1 MRIVCPHCSHLIE
14 VSQSGTPREVPEHGS
29 CSTVPEGPRAALP
42 RANPHQRLG
51 KLTLLDRVGAG
62 SFGEVW
68 KARDTE
74 LNRLVA
80 VKIPHAGRLSD
91 GKDQDRFL
99 REARSAAVLR
109 HPGIVPVHE
118 VGHEAGL
125 SYLVCDFI
133 EGLTLTDLLKARRLT
148 CAEAAELIAQVAAAL
163 DYAHARG
170 VVHRDVKP
178 SNIILERPGADP
190 AAPPGRPM
198 LMDFGLALRSDSEIT
213 LTLEGQVL
221 GTPAYMSPE
230 LAAGHGHQVDG
241 RSDVYSV
248 GVVLYQL
255 LTGELPFR
263 GNVRM
268 LREQVLYREP
278 QPPRQLNDQIQ
289 NDLQTI
295 TLKCLAKEPSRRYR
309 TAGELSADLRRWLA
323 GEPIHARPVG
333 RAERLWRW
341 CRRNPLPAGLAATV
355 AALLVVAAVGAS
367 VSAVWL
373 GRAAKD
379 ADDARQKEVAARR
392 AEGLTLADTY
402 VSQGVV
408 ALERDD
414 PALAV
419 LWFAHAAR
427 LSGDDPERE
436 RANRVRVRAA
446 VREAPLP
453 VHAFPHA
460 GQEMKGLAFH
470 PGGRHLLTLS
480 RGQRCLVWDLDREQ
494 PLEWA
499 SGEKPVSAAVWAP
512 DGAWLALGTP
522 EGVVEI
528 QGFPGGEQ
536 QHRLQI
542 QGPVEALAVSSDGRL
557 LALASDRVRVW
568 NTGTKGFVTTELT
581 HPRPV
586 IALAFNERGDRLA
599 TACLDGKARVFA
611 VPGASGKPLFAPVPH
626 EAEFPLAAVTPAAL
640 RTRVAPAFVA
650 GGRGLLT
657 REAGGGVTWR
667 NAETGKQIRP
677 VRSAEGPAQT
687 IAVAPDAKHF
697 VVGGYGGAGL
707 WDAVA
712 GRPVGTPLRNR
723 NFTTA
728 AAFLP
733 DGTALLTVGGDRTAQ
748 LWSVPSGQALGPPL
762 VHQSILTR
770 AACSADGRLLATA
783 QADGLVRVWARA
795 GGNPGDHRMPLE
807 SGTTFARLSPD
818 GRHAISTGAGWRRE
832 GSPAAYVCEVATGRP
847 AAPPLE
853 GDGLL
858 TDAALSPDGH
868 TAATLHSAASSDEQ
882 RFSRLLEP
890 EGRAGCL
897 QLWDWRE
904 GKRRFAALPM
914 PSEPR
919 GVTFS
924 PDGKRVAVVC
934 GGGQVLVTDPATGE
948 VTMRLEHGFGRSSS
962 NTYPGVRFTPDG
974 QSLVTWGPD
983 AAVKVWDSST
993 GKLRYAP
1000 LLHGGLVQEAAP
1012 SPDGRLLVT
1021 ASRDATARVWE
1032 VDTGR
1037 PASEPL
1043 RHPDWVFTAR
1053 FSPDGQKVLTAC
1065 RDGSAQVWDWRSGRP
1080 ICPPLKHADEVFG
1093 AAFTPDGRFVLTT
1106 GKDQTARVWE
1116 WHTGKPIAPPF
1127 TLGGWGWSALVTPD
1141 GRYAVVAG
1149 GAPALWAFDLTDLA
1163 EPASLGAGQL
1173 CLLGEVVS
1181 GQRLEGSDVAALTT
1195 DEWLERWRSF
1205 RERHPRSALLEPPDA
1220 AAWHRR
1226 QAEAFAEAGRWPAA
1240 TWHLDRL
1247 IAAGPGRGFG
1257 GVPPPTL
1264 SWQPYL
1270 DRARA
1275 YAALGKRDQAA
1286 EDITRAIDRGAGGW
1300 KVWLDRGQAHAA
1312 LHRWDQAAADH
1323 LKAVELGASSDRA
1336 LSAHAI
1342 LRLAV
1347 GDEKG
1352 YRRTCADML
1361 ERFGKTETPRIA
1373 NNVAWV
1379 CSYAPGAV
1387 ADLTP
1392 AIELAAKVARSHPK
1406 KYATLNTEGAILF
1419 RAGKYPEAVAKLNAA
1434 RREHPRGGAPFDY
1447 LFLAL
1452 AHHHLKHSDEAR
1464 DCLKKG
1470 SRLADLAEEGKLD
1483 DPTLRMP
1490 LFWIQRLEL
1499 QVLRREAEKLIDA
1512 AGISWLGGRCADSV
1526 VAASLGR
1533 TPFGAQGR

>member
-1 MRIVCPHCSHLIE
+1 MRIVCPHCSHMIE
-14 VSQSGTPREVPEHGS
+14 VSGAGAPHDVPDPAS
-29 CSTVPEGPRAALP
+29 ASTVSEGPRTA
-42 RANPHQRLG
+42 RCRSNPLQRLG

-68 KARDTE
+68 KALDTE
-74 LNRLVA
+74 LDRLVA
-80 VKIPHAGRLSD
+80 VKIPHAGYPCD
-91 GKDQDRFL
+91 DKDHDRFL

-118 VGHEAGL
+118 VGHEEGL

-133 EGLTLTDLLKARRLT
+133 EGLTLTDLLKSRRLAFSET
-148 CAEAAELIAQVAAAL
+148 AALIAQVAEAL

-178 SNIILERPGADP
+178 ANIILERPSKDP

-198 LMDFGLALRSDSEIT
+198 LMDFGLALRSDSEVT

-230 LAAGHGHQVDG
+230 LAGGHGHQVDG
-241 RSDVYSV
+241 RSDIYSL

-263 GNVRM
+263 GNSRM
-268 LREQVLYREP
+268 LRDQILYWEP
-278 QPPRQLNDQIQ
+278 LPPRQLNDQIP

-295 TLKCLAKEPSRRYR
+295 TLKCLAKEPVRRYR
-309 TAGELSADLRRWLA
+309 TAGELAADLRRWLA
-323 GEPIHARPVG
+323 DEPIRARPVG
-333 RAERLWRW
+333 RAERLWHW

-367 VSAVWL
+367 VAALWL
-373 GRAAKD
+373 GRAARD
-379 ADDARQKEVAARR
+379 ADDARKKEEAARR
-392 AEGLTLADTY
+392 AEELTLADTY
-402 VSQGVV
+402 VAQGVA

-414 PALAV
+414 PAQAV
-419 LWFAHAAR
+419 LWFAHAVR

-436 RANRVRVRAA
+436 RANRVRVHAA
-446 VREAPLP
+446 IRETPLP

-460 GQEMKGLAFH
+460 GQEMTCLAFH

-480 RGQRCLVWDLDREQ
+480 RQQRCLVWDLDREQ
-494 PLEWA
+494 PLEWT
-499 SGEKPVSAAVWAP
+499 SVEKPVSAAVWAP

-522 EGVVEI
+522 EGAVEI
-528 QGFPGGEQ
+528 RSFPGGEQ

-542 QGPVEALAVSSDGRL
+542 QGPVEALAVSSDGRF

-568 NTGTKGFVTTELT
+568 NTRTKEFVTPELS
-581 HPRPV
+581 HPGPV

-599 TACLDGKARVFA
+599 TACLDGQARVFA
-611 VPGASGKPLFAPVPH
+611 VPGASANALFAPVPH
-626 EAEFPLAAVTPAAL
+626 EAEFPLAAVTPAVL
-640 RTRVAPAFVA
+640 RTRVAPIFVTD
-650 GGRGLLT
+650 GRGLLT
-657 REAGGGVTWR
+657 RDANGTVTWR
-667 NAETGKQIRP
+667 DAETGKPIRP
-677 VRSAEGPAQT
+677 AIFTDGPVQT
-687 IAVAPDAKHF
+687 IAVAPDGKHF
-697 VVGGYGGAGL
+697 VVGGYGGARL

-712 GRPVGTPLRNR
+712 GGPVGAPLRNR

-728 AAFLP
+728 ATFLP
-733 DGTALLTVGGDRTAQ
+733 DGTSLLTVGGDRSAQ

-795 GGNPGDHRMPLE
+795 GGNAGDHRMPVE
-807 SGTTFARLSPD
+807 SGTTFAKLSPD
-818 GRHAISTGAGWRRE
+818 GRYSISTGAGWRRE
-832 GSPAAYVCEVATGRP
+832 GSPAAYVYEVATGSL

-853 GDGLL
+853 GDGVL
-858 TDAALSPDGH
+858 TDAALSPDGRG
-868 TAATLHSAASSDEQ
+868 AATLHSAASSDEQ
-882 RFSRLLEP
+882 RFGRLVEP

-897 QLWDWRE
+897 QLCDWRE
-904 GKRRFAALPM
+904 GKRRFTALPM

-919 GVTFS
+919 GVTFA
-924 PDGKRVAVVC
+924 PDGKRVVVIC
-934 GGGQVLVTDPATGE
+934 GGGQLLLIDPATGK
-948 VTMRLEHGFGRSSS
+948 VTMRLEHGFERSSS

-983 AAVKVWDSST
+983 AAVKIWDLST
-993 GKLRYAP
+993 GKLRYAS
-1000 LLHGGLVQEAAP
+1000 LMHDGLVQDAMP
-1012 SPDGRLLVT
+1012 SADGKYLVT
-1021 ASRDATARVWE
+1021 ASRDATARVW
-1032 VDTGR
+1032 DLDAGK

-1043 RHPDWVFTAR
+1043 RHPDWVFAAR
-1053 FSPDGQKVLTAC
+1053 FSPDGQQVVTAC
-1065 RDGSAQVWDWRSGRP
+1065 RDGSAQVWDWRSGRS

-1106 GKDQTARVWE
+1106 GKDQTARLWE
-1116 WHTGKPIAPPF
+1116 WYTGKPVTPPF
-1127 TLGGWGWSALVTPD
+1127 PLGGWGWSALVTPD

-1149 GAPALWAFDLTDLA
+1149 GAPALWSFDLTDLA
-1163 EPASLGAGQL
+1163 EPAGLDADEL
-1173 CLLGEVVS
+1173 CQLGEVLS
-1181 GQRLEGSDVAALTT
+1181 GQRLHEGSDVAALTT
-1195 DEWLERWRSF
+1195 DEWLERWRF
-1205 RERHPRSALLEPPDA
+1205 FHERHPKSAMLEPPDA

-1226 QAEAFAEAGRWPAA
+1226 QAEAFAAARRWPAV

-1247 IAAGPGRGFG
+1247 IAAGPE
-1257 GVPPPTL
+1257 

-1275 YAALGKRDQAA
+1275 CVALGKRDQAA
-1286 EDITRAIDRGAGGW
+1286 ENITRAIDRGAGGW
-1300 KVWLDRGQAHAA
+1300 KVWLDRGQAYAA
-1312 LHRWDQAAADH
+1312 LHQWEQAAADY

-1342 LRLAV
+1342 LRLGV

-1352 YRRTCADML
+1352 YRRTCADLL
-1361 ERFGKTETPRIA
+1361 ERFGKTENPKIA
-1373 NNVAWV
+1373 NNIAWV
-1379 CSYAPGAV
+1379 CSYAPGSV
-1387 ADLTP
+1387 PDFTP

-1419 RAGKYPEAVAKLNAA
+1419 RAGKYAEAVAKLNAA
-1434 RREHPRGGAPFDY
+1434 CKEHPRGGGPFDY
-1447 LFLAL
+1447 LLLAL
-1452 AHHHLKHSDEAR
+1452 AHHNLKHEGAAH

-1470 SRLADLAEEGKLD
+1470 LRLTELAKEGKLN
-1483 DPTLRMP
+1483 DPTLPMP

-1499 QVLRREAEKLIDA
+1499 QVLQREAE
-1512 AGISWLGGRCADSV
+1512 SV
-1526 VAASLGR
+1526 IRSR
-1533 TPFGAQGR
+1533 

>member
-14 VSQSGTPREVPEHGS
+14 VSPPGTPCDQAAG
-29 CSTVPEGPRAALP
+29 STVPEGPRAARC

-51 KLTLLDRVGAG
+51 KLTLLERVGAG

-80 VKIPHAGRLSD
+80 VKIPHAGHLSD
-91 GKDQDRFL
+91 GQDQDRFL

-109 HPGIVPVHE
+109 HPGIVTVHE
-118 VGHEAGL
+118 VGHEEGL

-133 EGLTLTDLLKARRLT
+133 EGLTLTDLLNARRLT
-148 CAEAAELIAQVAAAL
+148 FTEAAELVAQVAAAL
-163 DYAHARG
+163 DYAHAMG

-178 SNIILERPGADP
+178 SNIILDRPGADP

-230 LAAGHGHQVDG
+230 LASGHGHQVDG
-241 RSDVYSV
+241 RSDVYSL

-255 LTGELPFR
+255 LAGELPFR
-263 GNVRM
+263 GNSRM
-268 LREQVLYREP
+268 LLDQILYREP
-278 QPPRQLNDQIQ
+278 LPPRQLNDQIP

-309 TAGELSADLRRWLA
+309 TASELATDLRRWLA

-341 CRRNPLPAGLAATV
+341 CHRNPLPAGLAATV

-367 VSAVWL
+367 IAAIWL
-373 GRAAKD
+373 GRAARE
-379 ADDARQKEVAARR
+379 ADDARKKEEAARR
-392 AEGLTLADTY
+392 AEQLTLADTY
-402 VSQGVV
+402 VSQGVA

-414 PALAV
+414 PGRAI

-427 LSGDDPERE
+427 LSGDDPQRE
-436 RANRVRVRAA
+436 HANRVRVRAA
-446 VREAPLP
+446 LREAPLP
-453 VHAFPHA
+453 IHVFPHA
-460 GQEMKGLAFH
+460 GQEMTRLAFH

-480 RGQRCLVWDLDREQ
+480 RRQRCLIWDLDREQ

-499 SGEKPVSAAVWAP
+499 CGEKPVSAAVWTP

-522 EGVVEI
+522 RGTVEI
-528 QGFPGGEQ
+528 RGFPGGEQ
-536 QHRLQI
+536 QHHLQI
-542 QGPVEALAVSSDGRL
+542 QGPVEALAASSDGRL

-568 NTGTKGFVTTELT
+568 NTRTKEFVTPELT
-581 HPRPV
+581 HPQPV

-599 TACLDGKARVFA
+599 TACLDGQARVFA
-611 VPGASGKPLFAPVPH
+611 LPSVSAKSLFAPVPH
-626 EAEFPLAAVTPAAL
+626 EAEFPLAAVTPAVL
-640 RTRVAPAFVA
+640 RTRVAPVFLTD
-650 GGRGLLT
+650 GRGLLT
-657 REAGGGVTWR
+657 RDAKGAVTWR
-667 NAETGKQIRP
+667 DAETGKPIRP
-677 VRSAEGPAQT
+677 VRSTEGPVQT
-687 IAVAPDAKHF
+687 IAVAADGKHF
-697 VVGGYGGAGL
+697 VVGGYGGARL

-712 GRPVGTPLRNR
+712 NGPVGAPLHNR

-728 AAFLP
+728 ATFLP
-733 DGTALLTVGGDRTAQ
+733 DGTSLLTVGGDRTAR
-748 LWSVPSGQALGPPL
+748 LWSVPSGLGLGPPL

-783 QADGLVRVWARA
+783 QADGLVRVWARPSGRA
-795 GGNPGDHRMPLE
+795 GDHRMPLD
-807 SGTTFARLSPD
+807 SGTTFAKLSPD
-818 GRHAISTGAGWRRE
+818 GRYTISTGAGWRRE
-832 GSPAAYVCEVATGRP
+832 GSPAAYVYQVGTGHLL
-847 AAPPLE
+847 APPLE
-853 GDGLL
+853 GDGVL
-858 TDAALSPDGH
+858 TDAALSPDGRA
-868 TAATLHSAASSDEQ
+868 AATLHSAASSDEQ
-882 RFSRLLEP
+882 RFSRLVEP

-897 QLWDWRE
+897 QLWDWRK

-919 GVTFS
+919 SVTFS
-924 PDGKRVAVVC
+924 PDGTRVVVIC
-934 GGGQVLVTDPATGE
+934 GGGQVLVIDPTTGK
-948 VTMRLEHGFGRSSS
+948 VTMRLEHGFERSSS
-962 NTYPGVRFTPDG
+962 NTYPGVRFRPGG

-983 AAVKVWDSST
+983 AAVKVWGSST

-1000 LLHGGLVQEAAP
+1000 LRHDALVQDAVP
-1012 SPDGRLLVT
+1012 SADGRHLVT

-1032 VDTGR
+1032 LDTGK

-1053 FSPDGQKVLTAC
+1053 FSPDGQQVVTAC
-1065 RDGSAQVWDWRSGRP
+1065 RDGSARVWDWRSGRTS
-1080 ICPPLKHADEVFG
+1080 CPPLQHADEVFG
-1093 AAFTPDGRFVLTT
+1093 STFTPDSRFVLTT
-1106 GKDQTARVWE
+1106 GKDQTARLWE
-1116 WHTGKPIAPPF
+1116 WHTGKPVASPF
-1127 TLGGWGWSALVTPD
+1127 PLGGWGWSALVTPD

-1149 GAPALWAFDLTDLA
+1149 GAPALWGFDLTDLA
-1163 EPASLGAGQL
+1163 KPTRLDADEL
-1173 CLLGEVVS
+1173 CRLAEVLS
-1181 GQRLEGSDVAALTT
+1181 GQRLHEGSGVAALTT
-1195 DEWLERWRSF
+1195 DEWLERWRTF
-1205 RERHPRSALLEPPDA
+1205 REHHPRSAMLQPPDA

-1226 QAEAFAEAGRWPAA
+1226 QGEVLATARRWPAV

-1247 IAAGPGRGFG
+1247 IVEEPK
-1257 GVPPPTL
+1257 

-1275 YAALGKRDQAA
+1275 HVAMGKWEQAT
-1286 EDITRAIDRGAGGW
+1286 EDITSAIDRGAGGW
-1300 KVWLDRGQAHAA
+1300 KVRLDRGQAYAA
-1312 LHRWDQAAADH
+1312 LHQWDRAAADYS
-1323 LKAVELGASSDRA
+1323 KAVELGASSDRV

-1342 LRLAV
+1342 LRLGV

-1352 YRRTCADML
+1352 YRRTCAAML
-1361 ERFGKTETPRIA
+1361 ERFGKTENPKIA

-1387 ADLTP
+1387 PDLTP

-1419 RAGKYPEAVAKLNAA
+1419 RAGKYAEAVARLKTACK
-1434 RREHPRGGAPFDY
+1434 EHPRGGGPFDY
-1447 LFLAL
+1447 LLLAL
-1452 AHHHLKHSDEAR
+1452 AHQHLEHADEAR
-1464 DCLKKG
+1464 DCLKEG
-1470 SRLADLAEEGKLD
+1470 LRLTELAREGKLD
-1483 DPTLRMP
+1483 DPTLPMP

-1499 QVLRREAEKLIDA
+1499 QILRREAERVIN
-1512 AGISWLGGRCADSV
+1512 
-1526 VAASLGR
+1526 
-1533 TPFGAQGR
+1533 TH